1 MPSVANKTKK
11 NSDKIV
17 TIYTSPHHHELGG
30 GGIKH
35 LSIKN
40 LKTPHK

>member
-17 TIYTSPHHHELGG
+17 TIYTSPLLHELG